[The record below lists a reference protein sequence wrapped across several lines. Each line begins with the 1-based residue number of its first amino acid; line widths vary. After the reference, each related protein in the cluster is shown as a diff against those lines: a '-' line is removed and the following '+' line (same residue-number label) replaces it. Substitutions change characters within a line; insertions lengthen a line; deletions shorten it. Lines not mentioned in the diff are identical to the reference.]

1 MQLGSLK
8 VGINMLRG
16 GSIGYM
22 SSDAT
27 QGKNIV
33 NCADMGREIQLS
45 YYSGPNFYNP
55 PTEEYPDGACDKV
68 SDSPPTFALLLL
80 YFYSVFTPFP
90 MHLSAIWPSGRPLG
104 LESNRRRRHR
114 WKPWSDLVL
123 HEDSLELAHRH
134 AAAAVGLPQRQL
146 RLHVRAV
153 VSVRQATLT
162 ATRCRERE
170 GFTDSS

>member
-1 MQLGSLK
+1 
-8 VGINMLRG
+8 MLRG

-80 YFYSVFTPFP
+80 YFYSTFTPFSLHFP
-90 MHLSAIWPSGRPLG
+90 CTCQLFGHPGVPWAWNPIGAGDIDGNHGQILSFTKTASSWHIATRPLQWACHNVSCDCTFEQW
-104 LESNRRRRHR
+104 LV
-114 WKPWSDLVL
+114 SDRQP
-123 HEDSLELAHRH
+123 S
-134 AAAAVGLPQRQL
+134 PQL
-146 RLHVRAV
+146 DVE
-153 VSVRQATLT
+153 
-162 ATRCRERE
+162 RERVLQIHPSL
-170 GFTDSS
+170 DP